1 MLPSLPRG
9 KYVFKINNKNNRITL
24 IELSIFH
31 YMCNFASIS
40 SLLLWTCINPLIFHF
55 HLHFHLVFALI
66 KWKKI
71 LFLEVSRNTMIKIM
85 FFYNCVENF
94 RGTYWAIYWKFEIID
109 IWTLICISPI
119 VCKVKIYWLYL
130 NKLCVSALF
139 INPLSANPTTW
150 SNTLKQIADE
160 LFECL
165 WPFCEIGT

>member
-1 MLPSLPRG
+1 
-9 KYVFKINNKNNRITL
+9 
-24 IELSIFH
+24 
-31 YMCNFASIS
+31 MCNFASIS

-55 HLHFHLVFALI
+55 HLHFQLVFALI

-119 VCKVKIYWLYL
+119 VCKVKISWLYL

-150 SNTLKQIADE
+150 SNTLKQFVGK
-160 LFECL
+160 LPTSCL
-165 WPFCEIGT
+165 SVFDHFVRLALKGLKHGVLNSLMKNFWDKE